1 VDYGPRWWL
10 IFREVVTFT
19 LGVVVMIDG
28 LDVTGTGRNIGEL
41 IVGLVM
47 IGVLPIER
55 LLSVVVWRRNGHA
68 RRDS

>member
-1 VDYGPRWWL
+1 MNYGPRWWL

-28 LDVTGTGRNIGEL
+28 LDITGSGRNIGEL

-47 IGVLPIER
+47 IGVLPLER
-55 LLSVVVWRRNGHA
+55 LLSVVAIRRNGHA
-68 RRDS
+68 SSS